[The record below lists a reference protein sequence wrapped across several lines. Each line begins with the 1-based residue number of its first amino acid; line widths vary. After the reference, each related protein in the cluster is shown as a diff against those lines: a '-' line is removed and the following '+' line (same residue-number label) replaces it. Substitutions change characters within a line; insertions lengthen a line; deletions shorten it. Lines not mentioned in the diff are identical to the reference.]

1 MEYLAKK
8 LTDYILSKGVIEEK
22 DYDLYK
28 YGLLCSLEIALSTAT
43 SIIIALF
50 LKMLLPCLF
59 FFLLF
64 IPMRSFGGGLHLK
77 SFFACYIGSCLI
89 LTSTLLAVKY
99 FTLPLCASFMIFAFS
114 AVIIIMTGPVDHPNR
129 EVDAS
134 ENMKFKKRT
143 NITVLFAT
151 GISIL
156 LILYKNNS
164 YLMLEAITFAF
175 LSITAITGKFA
186 HRQGSHDQ

>member
-1 MEYLAKK
+1 MEHLAKK
-8 LTDYILSKGVIEEK
+8 LTDYILRKGVIEEK
-22 DYDLYK
+22 DYYLYR
-28 YGLLCSLEIALSTAT
+28 YGLLCSLEIAFSIAT

-59 FFLLF
+59 FFLIF

-77 SFFACYIGSCLI
+77 SYFACYIGSCLI
-89 LTSTLLAVKY
+89 LTSALLAVKH
-99 FTLPLCASFMIFAFS
+99 FTLPLLTSLVIYTFS
-114 AVIIIMTGPVDHPNR
+114 AVAIVLIGPVDHPNR
-129 EVDAS
+129 EVDAN

-143 NITVLFAT
+143 NITILFAT
-151 GISIL
+151 IISIL
-156 LILYKNNS
+156 LFFYKNNS

-186 HRQGSHDQ
+186 HR